1 MSDNYSNPN
10 PYQYGFDNNMDTKN
24 ERKAMAIV
32 GLVLSII
39 AFIGI
44 CFCIGLP
51 FGIAGLI
58 ICIIVLVK
66 GKGGKGMAIAGTVL
80 SGLSVLISSV
90 TIAMFIPVYQ
100 DMSKFVTEMPEVIE
114 DYQEDG
120 SLPDYLEK
128 YREQYPEYFE
138 AFMEGMIE
146 EYEKNPEAYQSEQE

>member
-1 MSDNYSNPN
+1 MADNNN
-10 PYQYGFDNNMDTKN
+10 PYQYGFDNNVNAEKQ
-24 ERKAMAIV
+24 ESKAMAIT

-39 AFIGI
+39 AFLGI

-51 FGIAGLI
+51 LGIAGLI

-66 GKGGKGMAIAGTVL
+66 KKGGKGMAIAGTIL
-80 SGLSVLISSV
+80 SGLTVVISSV
-90 TIAMFIPVYQ
+90 TLAMFVPVYQ
-100 DMSKFVTEMPEVIE
+100 DMTKLVMEMPEVIE

-138 AFMEGMIE
+138 AFMDGMIE
-146 EYEKNPEAYQSEQE
+146 EYEKNPEAYDFDNME